1 MAKIKPIPDGHN
13 SVSPYLIVDGA
24 ARALDFYKKAFGA
37 TELYRLTAPDGKVGH
52 AEVRIGDTLVMLA
65 DEHPDFGAHGPGHY
79 KGSPISLH
87 LYVEDVDTVVQRAS
101 AAGARVT
108 RPVADQ
114 FYGDRRGTFEDP
126 FGHTWH
132 VASHVEDVSAE
143 EIKRRAARAMQERKG
158 SA

>member
-1 MAKIKPIPDGHN
+1 MAKVKPIPDGHN

-24 ARALDFYKKAFGA
+24 ARALDFYTKAFGA
-37 TELYRLTAPDGKVGH
+37 TELYRLTAADGKVGH

-65 DEHPDFGAHGPGHY
+65 DEHPDFGAHGPGRY

-114 FYGDRRGTFEDP
+114 FYGDRRGTLEDP

-143 EIKRRAARAMQERKG
+143 EIKRRAARAMQESKG